1 MYQTN
6 DVRIAET
13 SGGVCSAPCSLCF
26 LEAKWLRAR
35 LQSPPS
41 LPSLQTRCSD
51 ERGFLYRYV
60 AVDPLNRAFGFV
72 ASPEL
77 VGGLSA
83 RGLDLYFEIDVSQ
96 TCELYANRQGPS
108 SFQTYR
114 FIGIAVLLQ
123 AEIGS
128 EAVSFETESTYEPLG
143 SPLLRLLAPK
153 GRSRASASTPSSA
166 RLSYC

>member
-1 MYQTN
+1 MQDNHIY
-6 DVRIAET
+6 I
-13 SGGVCSAPCSLCF
+13 
-26 LEAKWLRAR
+26 
-35 LQSPPS
+35 
-41 LPSLQTRCSD
+41 
-51 ERGFLYRYV
+51 YIYV

-83 RGLDLYFEIDVSQ
+83 RGLDLILTSMLVKRLNCMQID
-96 TCELYANRQGPS
+96 RGPVHS
-108 SFQTYR
+108 KLHR

-128 EAVSFETESTYEPLG
+128 EVVSFEMEPTYEPLG

-153 GRSRASASTPSSA
+153 GRSRTSASTPSNA
-166 RLSYC
+166 RLFYC